1 MTDITPFLDAE
12 FTEIGLAASACP
24 QFAEQLI
31 EALRRLPQTRAAE
44 SDVGQKHGAVSVTSA
59 WLKALAN

>member
-12 FTEIGLAASACP
+12 FTEIGLAAAACP

-44 SDVGQKHGAVSVTSA
+44 SDSPSA
-59 WLKALAN
+59 ENRLTRQATVLATGL